1 MASWKDGAAYAP
13 IERPDG
19 FATPMADALPAAEPY
34 ASPTPGPMAEPGGF
48 EADAQPPLDA
58 LGRAESTNRDPR
70 DEFSVASLSLTHVA
84 GDGATR
90 DPRKGFT
97 LSTSLRGGSEPPPP
111 SGDPLALTTPPP
123 MGSQRPTPG
132 PGSMPAAQPWPQ
144 PQLPRAQQRPPA
156 LLNPPAPSTD
166 SSRTLC
172 IIGAVVSFFG
182 VFLVAAAPILLLVAA
197 ALGMRTRTRT
207 SFLFG
212 FASGFGIL
220 ALLSQLITGEPG
232 AMGALASIASLA
244 VSVWF
249 IVGAARRI

>member
-48 EADAQPPLDA
+48 KADAQPPLDA
-58 LGRAESTNRDPR
+58 LGRAESANRDPR
-70 DEFSVASLSLTHVA
+70 DEFSVAALSLTHVA
-84 GDGATR
+84 GGGETR

-97 LSTSLRGGSEPPPP
+97 LSTSVRGGSEPPPP
-111 SGDPLALTTPPP
+111 SGDPLALAAPPP
-123 MGSQRPTPG
+123 MGSQRPLATPG
-132 PGSMPAAQPWPQ
+132 GMPASQAWPQ
-144 PQLPRAQQRPPA
+144 PQLPPAQQWPPAQSRPPA
-156 LLNPPAPSTD
+156 PPVD

-182 VFLVAAAPILLLVAA
+182 IFLVTAGPILLLVAA
-197 ALGMRTRTRT
+197 ALGLRTRART
-207 SFLFG
+207 SFLYG
-212 FASGFGIL
+212 IASGFGIL
-220 ALLSQLITGEPG
+220 ALLTQLINGEPG

-244 VSVWF
+244 VMIWF